1 MKHDDIRTYASHGR
15 LKAGDRVY
23 FVAEYDPPGPKPHT
37 WQVCER
43 EIKSASDKM
52 IILKASLGFRTRF
65 TPDAL
70 GLIFFATKRE
80 AIEIFEERCRRAI
93 SEAQRSI
100 EDNKRAIEW
109 AIREK

>member
-1 MKHDDIRTYASHGR
+1 MK

-23 FVAEYDPPGPKPHT
+23 FVGEYDHPDNRPFT

-52 IILKASLGFRTRF
+52 IVLKTSLGFGTHF
-65 TPDAL
+65 KADAL

-80 AIEIFEERCRRAI
+80 AIDTFLKRCRRSI
-93 SEAQRSI
+93 SEARQRI
-100 EDNKRAIEW
+100 ADLKRGIEW
-109 AIREK
+109 ANREK